1 MSFNFFYKEF
11 SYKTVLDFFKNDYKI
26 FILKL
31 IIKIIKY
38 L

>member
-1 MSFNFFYKEF
+1 MPFNFFYKEF
-11 SYKTVLDFFKNDYKI
+11 SYKTVLDFFKNDDKI

-31 IIKIIKY
+31 IIKY

>member
-1 MSFNFFYKEF
+1 MPFNFFYKEF
-11 SYKTVLDFFKNDYKI
+11 SYKTVLDFFKNYDKI

-31 IIKIIKY
+31 IIKY